1 MVGDFNSLFYEKQSV
16 VAPGKWFGG
25 SDENGLVNDGKVFA
39 IEVRGS
45 PLGAG
50 KFAYA
55 KEGDYELAHLMT
67 KNGTMSPLFFDT
79 KSSKFC
85 TVVRRNPNLVY
96 LDSDDHSKFPEAY
109 PDQEPLYA
117 GFLDEGMWE
126 GGKGYVVM
134 QKKDATKARS
144 ILHFDLNCLVSWMSG
159 FLKNRIT
166 AIDKIPLEN
175 EFTRAECFV

>member
-1 MVGDFNSLFYEKQSV
+1 MVVSEKELRVVRILDLQMVGDFTSLVYEKQSV

-67 KNGTMSPLFFDT
+67 KN
-79 KSSKFC
+79 
-85 TVVRRNPNLVY
+85 
-96 LDSDDHSKFPEAY
+96 
-109 PDQEPLYA
+109 
-117 GFLDEGMWE
+117 
-126 GGKGYVVM
+126 
-134 QKKDATKARS
+134 
-144 ILHFDLNCLVSWMSG
+144 
-159 FLKNRIT
+159 
-166 AIDKIPLEN
+166 
-175 EFTRAECFV
+175 

>member
-1 MVGDFNSLFYEKQSV
+1 MRRQ
-16 VAPGKWFGG
+16 
-25 SDENGLVNDGKVFA
+25 
-39 IEVRGS
+39 
-45 PLGAG
+45 
-50 KFAYA
+50 
-55 KEGDYELAHLMT
+55 GDYELAHLMT

-134 QKKDATKARS
+134 QKKDASPSPFYSSFRS
-144 ILHFDLNCLVSWMSG
+144 
-159 FLKNRIT
+159 
-166 AIDKIPLEN
+166 
-175 EFTRAECFV
+175 